1 MDKRKQDRLT
11 RVPEHVVLSIS
22 IIIVSAIGI
31 LSYVNARSADR
42 ASAALTIARSVVRLD
57 NELLSAMKDAET
69 GQRGFL
75 LSGQERYLE
84 PYNHALSAVPALL
97 RQLETLTQSTPD
109 QNQQLKRIEPIV
121 SAKFAELNQTIE
133 LRRSNNTAQALAIVN
148 AGTGKVAMDEIRAR
162 CQTLYQLAD
171 QRLLRFAEITD
182 RNSSRL
188 RIMAT
193 VGSGLLLAFLLI
205 TIATVFRGLDRRDE
219 LFAQAFANQRRLAVT
234 LSSIADGVIA
244 TDASGRITILNPV
257 AGQLTGWREEDA
269 AGRHISEVFR
279 IVNETT
285 RDAVANPL
293 VRALAEG
300 QAVALANHTKLISRD
315 GGEISI
321 DDSAAPIRNENGVI
335 IGGVLIFRDIEE
347 RRRSEYEITQSRLA
361 LQRSNEELQQFA
373 FVASHDLKSPLRLV
387 NTMAQLLEKRFG
399 DKLGQ
404 DGNQMVRH
412 ITDATNRMTRL
423 IEDLLSL
430 ATETALPAETRQA
443 TPMQD
448 VFEMACAGLR
458 EEIEA
463 AGATI
468 IAAPL
473 PLVAARDT
481 HILLVLQNIL
491 SNALKYRGPAPPA
504 IEVSA
509 VQDNSEW
516 IISVKDNGIGIDP
529 QYFEQIFEPF
539 KRLHG
544 REYEGTGIGLWSCKK
559 IVSGYG
565 GRIWVVSPAGKG
577 STFFFSL
584 PAVQP
589 PPVGDAGPARRKP
602 AESQQSFTV

>member
-11 RVPEHVVLSIS
+11 RIPEHVVLSIS

-31 LSYVNARSADR
+31 LSYISARSADR
-42 ASAALTIARSVVRLD
+42 ASAALAIARSVVRLD

-84 PYNHALSAVPALL
+84 PYNHALSAVPGLL
-97 RQLETLTQSTPD
+97 RQLETLTRSTPD

-188 RIMAT
+188 RIVAT

-219 LFAQAFANQRRLAVT
+219 LFAQAFANERRLAVT

-244 TDASGRITILNPV
+244 TDASARITILNPV

-347 RRRSEYEITQSRLA
+347 RRSR
-361 LQRSNEELQQFA
+361 RICHN
-373 FVASHDLKSPLRLV
+373 P
-387 NTMAQLLEKRFG
+387 
-399 DKLGQ
+399 
-404 DGNQMVRH
+404 
-412 ITDATNRMTRL
+412 
-423 IEDLLSL
+423 
-430 ATETALPAETRQA
+430 
-443 TPMQD
+443 
-448 VFEMACAGLR
+448 
-458 EEIEA
+458 
-463 AGATI
+463 
-468 IAAPL
+468 IAPGW
-473 PLVAARDT
+473 AAR
-481 HILLVLQNIL
+481 
-491 SNALKYRGPAPPA
+491 
-504 IEVSA
+504 EVERRA
-509 VQDNSEW
+509 
-516 IISVKDNGIGIDP
+516 
-529 QYFEQIFEPF
+529 
-539 KRLHG
+539 
-544 REYEGTGIGLWSCKK
+544 
-559 IVSGYG
+559 
-565 GRIWVVSPAGKG
+565 
-577 STFFFSL
+577 
-584 PAVQP
+584 PAVC
-589 PPVGDAGPARRKP
+589 VCCFA
-602 AESQQSFTV
+602 

>member
-1 MDKRKQDRLT
+1 MDKRKNDRVT
-11 RVPEHVVLSIS
+11 RVPERVVLSIS
-22 IIIVSAIGI
+22 IIVVSAIGG
-31 LSYVNARSADR
+31 LSYINARSADR
-42 ASAALTIARSVVRLD
+42 ASAALTTARSVVKLD
-57 NELLSAMKDAET
+57 NELLSAIKDAET

-75 LSGQERYLE
+75 LSGQERYLD
-84 PYNHALSAVPALL
+84 PYNRALSAVPGLL
-97 RQLETLTQSTPD
+97 SKLELVTRPTPD
-109 QNQQLKRIEPIV
+109 QNQQVKLIEPLV
-121 SAKFAELNQTIE
+121 GEKLAELKQTIE
-133 LRRSNNTAQALAIVN
+133 LRRSNNAAQALAIVN
-148 AGTGKVAMDEIRAR
+148 AGKGKAAMDEIRAR

-171 QRLLRFAEITD
+171 ERLLRFDAIAGL
-182 RNSSRL
+182 NSSRL
-188 RIMAT
+188 RIVAT

-219 LFAQAFANQRRLAVT
+219 LFAQAFANEKRLAVT
-234 LSSIADGVIA
+234 LASIGDAVIA
-244 TDASGRITILNPV
+244 TDALARITILNPV

-269 AGRHISEVFR
+269 AGHHISEVFR

-285 RDAVANPL
+285 RDAVENPL
-293 VRALAEG
+293 LRALAEG
-300 QAVALANHTKLISRD
+300 KAVGLANHTKLIARD
-315 GGEISI
+315 GGEVFI
-321 DDSAAPIRNENGVI
+321 DDSAAPIRNEGGVI
-335 IGGVLIFRDIEE
+335 IGGVLIFRDISEQ
-347 RRRSEYEITQSRLA
+347 RQSEYEITQSRMA
-361 LQRSNEELQQFA
+361 LQRSNEELQRFA

-399 DKLGQ
+399 DKLGP
-404 DGNQMVRH
+404 DGSAMVSH
-412 ITDATNRMTRL
+412 ITEATDRMTRL

-430 ATETALPAETRQA
+430 ATETALPAETLRS

-448 VFEMACAGLR
+448 VFNMACAGLR

-468 IAAPL
+468 TAGSL

-481 HILLVLQNIL
+481 HVLLVFQNVL
-491 SNALKYRGPAPPA
+491 SNALKYRNTVPPD

-509 VQDNSEW
+509 VRENSEW

-565 GRIWVVSPAGKG
+565 GRIWVESPAGKG

-584 PAVQP
+584 PAVS
-589 PPVGDAGPARRKP
+589 
-602 AESQQSFTV
+602 ESQVSNLTT